1 MQNIKNFVIESYQE
15 LRKVT
20 WPGQKEVL
28 ASSLVVVVVAMLFMV
43 LIVTEDKLI
52 SFGLTAIFK

>member
-1 MQNIKNFVIESYQE
+1 VENIKTFVIESYQE

-28 ASSLVVVVVAMLFMV
+28 ASSMVVVVVALLFML
-43 LIVTEDKLI
+43 LIVIEDKLI
-52 SFGLTAIFK
+52 GFGLTAIFK

>member
-1 MQNIKNFVIESYQE
+1 MENIKNFVIESYQE

-28 ASSLVVVVVAMLFMV
+28 ASSLVVVVVALLFMV

-52 SFGLTAIFK
+52 GFGLTAIFK